1 MPEDHEELKNLLL
14 SGRKNTNHRLL
25 RKQVRKDGE
34 IMYAEVMSHMITYK
48 GKESYMILAEDITE
62 KVKLRHELME
72 EKDLSTERDHES
84 QYRCAGKRKG
94 RNWKRDA

>member
-48 GKESYMILAEDITE
+48 RARSPI
-62 KVKLRHELME
+62 
-72 EKDLSTERDHES
+72 
-84 QYRCAGKRKG
+84 
-94 RNWKRDA
+94 